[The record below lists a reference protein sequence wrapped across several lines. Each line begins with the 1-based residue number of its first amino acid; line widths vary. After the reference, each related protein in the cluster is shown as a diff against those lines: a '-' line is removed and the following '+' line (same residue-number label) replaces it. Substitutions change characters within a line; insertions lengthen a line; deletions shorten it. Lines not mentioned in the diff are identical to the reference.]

1 MTLKAV
7 TNRVSILGKKPGRHS
22 TAQRQ
27 LLLEIIRGAE
37 GHLDADELYQ
47 QARQRRPALSLSTVY
62 RSLRLFKELGLVEEH
77 QFDDARRRYEVKP
90 RIRHY
95 HLVCLGCGRV
105 LEFQCPSAE
114 RVKSKLSREEGFRVT
129 DAEVC
134 LIGYCSKC
142 QEQLLASG
150 ADTKIKQRI
159 AERG

>member
-1 MTLKAV
+1 MD
-7 TNRVSILGKKPGRHS
+7 KKPGKRS

-37 GHLDADELYQ
+37 SHLDADELYQ
-47 QARQRRPALSLSTVY
+47 QARQRHPALSLSTVY

-77 QFDDARRRYEVKP
+77 QFDDARRHYEVKS
-90 RIRHY
+90 RVRHH

-114 RVKSKLSREEGFRVT
+114 KLKSRLSREEGFRVT

-134 LIGYCSKC
+134 LTGYCPKC
-142 QEQLLASG
+142 QEQLLGSG
-150 ADTKIKQRI
+150 ANTKIKQQI
-159 AERG
+159 SERG

>member
-1 MTLKAV
+1 MGDIKAMI
-7 TNRVSILGKKPGRHS
+7 NGMDKKPGKRS

-37 GHLDADELYQ
+37 GHLGADELYQ
-47 QARQRRPALSLSTVY
+47 QARQRHPALSLSTVY

-77 QFDDARRRYEVKP
+77 QFDGAHRRYEVKS
-90 RIRHY
+90 RMRHY
-95 HLVCLGCGRV
+95 HLLCLGCGQV

-114 RVKSKLSREEGFRVT
+114 RVKSKLSREEGFKVT

-134 LIGYCSKC
+134 LTGYCSKC
-142 QEQLLASG
+142 QEQLLSSG
-150 ADTKIKQRI
+150 ADTKIKQEV